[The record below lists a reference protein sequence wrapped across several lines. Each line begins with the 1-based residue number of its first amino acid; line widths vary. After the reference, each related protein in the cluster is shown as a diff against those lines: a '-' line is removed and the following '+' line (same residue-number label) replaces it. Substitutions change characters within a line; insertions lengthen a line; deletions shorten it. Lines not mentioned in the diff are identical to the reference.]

1 MRRALSFALTLL
13 LCAHAAAETL
23 RIEDVLTLKYTDEWR
38 DFGADDSYDEENA
51 YYNLAFIGGA
61 GDTELCLSVDLYYYE
76 EYADIRLFSAN
87 EATIDDFAG
96 WLLEGCDGTLEAVRR
111 VSDYQ
116 IPFVVLR
123 TREDGGTVLSADTL
137 TNGWDLSLSAYAY
150 ADAYSDVLRPLTDAE
165 CTLFLEILDSLEPLP
180 D

>member
-1 MRRALSFALTLL
+1 METRHERFRYAHAEEFKAALSKYRLNLPFSENLG
-13 LCAHAAAETL
+13 
-23 RIEDVLTLKYTDEWR
+23 VLAKPLE
-38 DFGADDSYDEENA
+38 
-51 YYNLAFIGGA
+51 LGGK
-61 GDTELCLSVDLYYYE
+61 T
-76 EYADIRLFSAN
+76 IKNRLG
-87 EATIDDFAG
+87 IQPM
-96 WLLEGCDGTLEAVRR
+96 EGCDGTLEAVRR

-150 ADAYSDVLRPLTDAE
+150 ADEYSYALRPLTDAE
-165 CTLFLEILDSLEPLP
+165 CALFLEILDSLEPLP